1 MSGSGTRWCLLSA
14 PSRFGYFLCRQTAF
28 VVFSFERS
36 CRKDYPSSQASN
48 IASTLSACG
57 CGLLKVDVE
66 VWSSVSGT
74 DVGFVGLSIDR
85 RREERDSDD
94 DGDDA
99 WAYKCRMK
107 SEARST
113 QQHEKII

>member
-1 MSGSGTRWCLLSA
+1 MLR
-14 PSRFGYFLCRQTAF
+14 
-28 VVFSFERS
+28 
-36 CRKDYPSSQASN
+36 
-48 IASTLSACG
+48 
-57 CGLLKVDVE
+57 VDVE

-99 WAYKCRMK
+99 VRV
-107 SEARST
+107 
-113 QQHEKII
+113 

>member
-1 MSGSGTRWCLLSA
+1 MSGSGTRCLLSA
-14 PSRFGYFLCRQTAF
+14 PCRFGCFLCREVAS
-28 VVFSFERS
+28 VVCSFERS
-36 CRKDYPSSQASN
+36 CRKGNRSSQASN
-48 IASTLSACG
+48 IAFYLSAG
-57 CGLLKVDVE
+57 GRGLLRVDVE

-99 WAYKCRMK
+99 VRGEYK
-107 SEARST
+107 
-113 QQHEKII
+113 